1 MLLIYTEVVH
11 LSKFNPTETYGWS
24 PVLTIFEKALTLIG
38 MDRNLYRYFF
48 ERKMPA
54 SMVMVTTD
62 DPESLK
68 REREAIAAKV
78 RQDPNYIPMVAV
90 SSRTNRGRVDMV
102 RMFHTLQEMDY
113 LPVRAEIRERV
124 SAIYGVS
131 PVFQGAPDSFG
142 GLSQQTTQLTVMSR
156 VVERDQRQIME
167 KVFTAILDNFGVTD
181 YKLVLPNP
189 EEKAEATRISHAQQ
203 RTGIANQLLQMGFD
217 VELKDDKV
225 DLMEVDFIISGE
237 PVPSTQMQGE
247 MTAIQLD
254 QQQQQAAIQE
264 AQATAQMEQGES
276 QATQGEGEET
286 EKSLEKN
293 VLNSD
298 VRSQPLQQ
306 PFANMNTAVPKGK
319 GKFQGRTAGRTPDH
333 NDKTPLE
340 ERDIEEYAETREKKF
355 EDRMYGLAK
364 ATSTWTDSLADQG
377 YDYPIIKEVSL
388 DGSQLWFISNGV
400 DYIGNLEAN
409 GVSNISKASFSG
421 MEGKKYYGDQY
432 QTERGDGSSRKNE
445 PVNVEE
451 EDDDG

>member
-1 MLLIYTEVVH
+1 
-11 LSKFNPTETYGWS
+11 
-24 PVLTIFEKALTLIG
+24 
-38 MDRNLYRYFF
+38 
-48 ERKMPA
+48 
-54 SMVMVTTD
+54 
-62 DPESLK
+62 
-68 REREAIAAKV
+68 
-78 RQDPNYIPMVAV
+78 
-90 SSRTNRGRVDMV
+90 
-102 RMFHTLQEMDY
+102 
-113 LPVRAEIRERV
+113 
-124 SAIYGVS
+124 
-131 PVFQGAPDSFG
+131 
-142 GLSQQTTQLTVMSR
+142 
-156 VVERDQRQIME
+156 ME
-167 KVFTAILDNFGVTD
+167 KVFSAILDNFGITD
-181 YKLVLPNP
+181 YNLVLPNP

-203 RTGIANQLLQMGFD
+203 RTVIANQLLGMGFD

-237 PVPSTQMQGE
+237 PVPSTQMQGQ

-254 QQQQQAAIQE
+254 QQQQQAAEQE
-264 AQATAQMEQGES
+264 AQRAEQLEDAGEVPEDEG
-276 QATQGEGEET
+276 AEAAEGGEEV
-286 EKSLEKN
+286 ENSLEKN
-293 VLNSD
+293 VLTNDS
-298 VRSQPLQQ
+298 RSQPLQQ
-306 PFANMNTAVPKGK
+306 PFANMNTAIPKGK
-319 GKFQGRTAGRTPDH
+319 GKFEGRTAGRTPDH

-340 ERDIEEYAETREKKF
+340 ERDIEEYAEAREKKF

-377 YDYPIIKEVSL
+377 YDFPIIKEVSL